1 MLNLFSLR
9 ALEVEEE
16 GVMEVMED
24 MAMVVVEDMEDMGM
38 ESEVQRTQM
47 KKSNQSK
54 NLQL

>member
-16 GVMEVMED
+16 GAMEVMED

-38 ESEVQRTQM
+38 ESEVQRTQK

-54 NLQL
+54 NLLL